1 MKKIHI
7 YLFIFLISIIFINC
21 SEKSYNHSNNEDN
34 LYFVFSTFRHGARK
48 PFVQQDIFKNE
59 VEHIGRLTKYGEIQH
74 LNIGKK
80 NRDRYFN
87 FLNLGDK
94 IFDTNQILVRCSASQ
109 RVLTSTQKQLE
120 GLFNSEKYSKIIHSI
135 KLVETAFELYNFN
148 IFKDI
153 DIMSY
158 YNDCKNF
165 RKLNQF
171 KKREEYDN
179 DFYENILPSFEKCYG
194 KTQFKSIFSFC
205 DQFFSSYFEYTYE
218 STKENKITKCENKTI
233 NKINNFCVKY
243 FDSYIGWDEEL
254 AYYFYGFFTK
264 LFKFMQ
270 DAINEVSKFKMF
282 MIGGHDSS
290 VAPLM
295 NFLNGL
301 NIVKRTEYP
310 HYAFN
315 IIFELRKYNSKY
327 YIEIYYNDI
336 LKYNKTM
343 KEFKN
348 VLDKSKYRNKN
359 NFCKTIYLNKVK
371 KYENENKNSFRN
383 KVIIILV
390 LLLANGIIFFILIKE
405 KKVDKNLTNNFEDSS
420 KIDIKH
426 EIK

>member
-7 YLFIFLISIIFINC
+7 YLYIIVIPIIFINC
-21 SEKSYNHSNNEDN
+21 SEKRYNHSNEENN

-59 VEHIGRLTKYGEIQH
+59 VEHIGKLTKYGEKQH
-74 LNIGKK
+74 LNIGIK
-80 NRDRYFN
+80 NRERYFN

-94 IFDTNQILVRCSASQ
+94 IFDTKQILVRCSASQ

-218 STKENKITKCENKTI
+218 STKENKIAKCENKVI

-243 FDSYIGWDEEL
+243 FDSYIG
-254 AYYFYGFFTK
+254 
-264 LFKFMQ
+264 
-270 DAINEVSKFKMF
+270 
-282 MIGGHDSS
+282 
-290 VAPLM
+290 
-295 NFLNGL
+295 
-301 NIVKRTEYP
+301 
-310 HYAFN
+310 
-315 IIFELRKYNSKY
+315 
-327 YIEIYYNDI
+327 
-336 LKYNKTM
+336 
-343 KEFKN
+343 
-348 VLDKSKYRNKN
+348 
-359 NFCKTIYLNKVK
+359 
-371 KYENENKNSFRN
+371 
-383 KVIIILV
+383 
-390 LLLANGIIFFILIKE
+390 
-405 KKVDKNLTNNFEDSS
+405 
-420 KIDIKH
+420 
-426 EIK
+426 